1 MESTHQT
8 LAGAGEPCSVV
19 RVRNLQ
25 STVSSASDAWGR
37 QDRPQ
42 PALVSVEASFRQRF
56 LASAAADAVAA
67 DTVHYGVLSKEI
79 LKYLQERSA
88 GGAAAPVEP
97 GLRATLEGMWT
108 RLVGCN
114 LSGERKAG
122 EETLLKPERLRH
134 LVISVRLPKGT
145 LLGDGVSLTATAAFG
160 EGGTMSRAALALRT
174 HGLRVPTLIGVNG
187 NERTA
192 KQVVVAS
199 VEIDR
204 YPSSRDEYAPIEAL
218 VTQVCTNS
226 SSSLS
231 PSFPSSPLP
240 LAKYLLLEKRK
251 KKEEKKGRTDWKHM
265 YVLTEC
271 VSQRKRRTR
280 ASRPSRPW
288 PSSSPAPSRSGSSPT
303 RRGPRAGPAGS

>member
-79 LKYLQERSA
+79 LKYLQERT
-88 GGAAAPVEP
+88 AAAAATASSSSEGGDVAAAAAAAVEP
-97 GLRATLEGMWT
+97 GLRATVEGMWT

-114 LSGERKAG
+114 LSGERKTK
-122 EETLLKPERLRH
+122 EDTLLKPERLRH
-134 LVISVRLPKGT
+134 LVISVRVPKGT
-145 LLGDGVSLTATAAFG
+145 LLGDGVSLTATAAFE
-160 EGGTMSRAALALRT
+160 EGGAMGRAALALRT

-204 YPSSRDEYAPIEAL
+204 YPSSRDEYVPIEAIITQRMTDSSFETLEALAL
-218 VTQVCTNS
+218 V
-226 SSSLS
+226 
-231 PSFPSSPLP
+231 
-240 LAKYLLLEKRK
+240 LARAVKEWLAAHSERPTGGGGWKLTVTLEKPVAVPFADASCV
-251 KKEEKKGRTDWKHM
+251 ELVAYTD
-265 YVLTEC
+265 EI
-271 VSQRKRRTR
+271 
-280 ASRPSRPW
+280 
-288 PSSSPAPSRSGSSPT
+288 
-303 RRGPRAGPAGS
+303 

>member
-88 GGAAAPVEP
+88 AAAADVEP

-114 LSGERKAG
+114 LSGERKTG

-226 SSSLS
+226 SSFPPPL
-231 PSFPSSPLP
+231 FPSPNIF
-240 LAKYLLLEKRK
+240 
-251 KKEEKKGRTDWKHM
+251 G
-265 YVLTEC
+265 
-271 VSQRKRRTR
+271 
-280 ASRPSRPW
+280 
-288 PSSSPAPSRSGSSPT
+288 
-303 RRGPRAGPAGS
+303 